1 MMDVIN
7 ARLENPTLFGV
18 VVGGLYF
25 LFRVLIEHS
34 APADALVNALYI
46 AAIAVIVR
54 IFMNRRRGVRK

>member
-25 LFRVLIEHS
+25 LFRVLVLHS
-34 APADALVNALYI
+34 SPADALVNSLYI

-54 IFMNRRRGVRK
+54 IFMNRRNGVRK